1 MAQKKKESN
10 DVKSFSVGRIKVK
23 ISENHARDNS
33 SKWLNTKIF
42 RPYTHDG
49 EDKESTQFNCNDLL
63 YVAKAANMA
72 FDWIIQQ
79 NSTEPEV
86 DSIEDSEE

>member
-1 MAQKKKESN
+1 MAQKKKEN
-10 DVKSFSVGRIKVK
+10 NEVHSFSVGRIKVK
-23 ISENHARDNS
+23 ILENHAHDNN

-49 EDKESTQFNCNDLL
+49 EEKESTQFNCNDLL
-63 YVAKAANMA
+63 FVAKAAHMA
-72 FDWIIQQ
+72 FDWIKRQD
-79 NSTEPEV
+79 STEPDV